1 MSGDKPI
8 AVSIRRAASLVG
20 ISPWSVRHAA
30 KAGRL
35 NIARIG
41 RRTVVPVADLER
53 FVREST
59 EGSRKRK

>member
-30 KAGRL
+30 RTGRL
-35 NIARIG
+35 QIARIG
-41 RRTVVPVADLER
+41 RRTLVPIADLER
-53 FVREST
+53 FVRDATS
-59 EGSRKRK
+59 GRKK

>member
-8 AVSIRRAASLVG
+8 AVSIRRAASLIG

-35 NIARIG
+35 QIARIG
-41 RRTVVPVADLER
+41 RRTLVPVADLER
-53 FVREST
+53 FVRDAIS
-59 EGSRKRK
+59 GGKK